1 MANATNYLEDAV
13 LDHVLGKGARDFTSP
28 AALYVGLFTA
38 VADPEAGTVTEVSG
52 NGYVRSAVT
61 LNTASGGD
69 ATNSG
74 DITWAAATGG
84 SWGTITHLGV
94 YDAATNGNL
103 MLVGSLTASKT
114 VDVGDIFQISDTNLT
129 VSLA

>member
-38 VADPEAGTVTEVSG
+38 VAGPEAGTVTEVSG
-52 NGYVRSAVT
+52 NGYVREAVT
-61 LNTASGGD
+61 FNTASGGD
-69 ATNSG
+69 ATNNG